1 MRDFLTRLEPYL
13 EKGRTYV
20 RKVPALLRQLDERVV
35 IDWREH
41 ANRRSLTIIITS
53 GVLMLG
59 IYVFLIA
66 PPDNFPVGKLVTIPE
81 GASAREA
88 GKHLHEQGVIQNEIA
103 LRAAVIVLG
112 SDRGVRAGD
121 YLFKEPKGLFAVSRA
136 ITSGAFGLE
145 PIRIRVPEGATTRDM
160 AKLFVTQLERFDEE
174 EFLENAK
181 AEEGY
186 LFPDTYFFLPNA
198 TEDTVIKA
206 MRQNFDTNIAELAGE
221 ITAFGKPLGDVV
233 IMASILE
240 REAFNMQDRRLI
252 AGVLWR
258 RIKIDMALQVDAA
271 FLYSLGRSTFSLTN
285 ADLKNADDPY
295 NTYVHKGLPPGPI
308 GSPSLS
314 SLRAAVTPIDRGYLF
329 YLADRDHVTHFSKTY
344 QEHLRL
350 KALYIGT

>member
-1 MRDFLTRLEPYL
+1 MREYFRRFQPLF
-13 EKGRTYV
+13 EKARSFV
-20 RKVPALLRQLDERVV
+20 RSVPALLRQIDERVV

-41 ANRRSLTIIITS
+41 ANRRSLTIIIST
-53 GVLMLG
+53 GVLALG

-66 PPDNFPVGKLVTIPE
+66 PPDEFPVGKLVTIPE

-88 GKHLHEQGVIQNEIA
+88 GRLLHEQGVIQNEIA
-103 LRAAVIVLG
+103 LRAAVVVLG
-112 SDRGVRAGD
+112 ADRGVRAGD

-160 AKLFVTQLERFDEE
+160 AKLFSAQLERFDEE
-174 EFLENAK
+174 EFLESAQ

-186 LFPDTYFFLPNA
+186 LYPDTYFFLPNA
-198 TEDTVIKA
+198 TAETVQKS
-206 MRQNFDTNIAELAGE
+206 MRQNFDTKIAELAGE
-221 ITAFGKPLGDVV
+221 IASFGKPLDEVV

-240 REAFNMQDRRLI
+240 REAFTMQDRRLI

-329 YLADRDHVTHFSKTY
+329 YLADSNHVTHFSKTY
-344 QEHLRL
+344 EEHLRL